1 MWEPELAAPAPFEE
15 LFAAHPTF
23 AGLDHSWLERS
34 ALDDF
39 IGAPHEDLPRYLTVS
54 DDGRFALLAGHDR
67 GEQVFMDQVVSLHEQ
82 AGQPLTLVIIAG
94 GLFYANSAGS
104 ALHQTF
110 SAERREFYT
119 SLRWHEQIVDRAES
133 VSPGTEYVALHIRT
147 TDRSLESPTRRA
159 ITSAL
164 TDMRSRTGVSSLFI
178 AADTPEGRDFWGAY
192 AQSIGFDRWCVED
205 TDFSRVT
212 LSGGRSAAV
221 DWLLLSR
228 AQGLTFAA
236 ASTFSS
242 EAATAA
248 GCETWP
254 LEASYVTK
262 TLRRGSS
269 HLRNVITYPS
279 RRLSATE
286 ESRTADP
293 GHEGAT
299 SPATEESTPGRPPS
313 TDPHQQASGH

>member
-1 MWEPELAAPAPFEE
+1 MWEPEPAAPAPYEE

-34 ALDDF
+34 ALDDL
-39 IGAPHEDLPRYLTVS
+39 IGAPHETLPRYLTVS
-54 DDGRFALLAGHDR
+54 VGNRYAVLAGHDR
-67 GEQVFMDQVVSLHEQ
+67 GEQVFMDQVVSLHER

-94 GLFYANSAGS
+94 GLFHANSAGS
-104 ALHQTF
+104 TLHQTF
-110 SAERREFYT
+110 SCERREFYT
-119 SLRWHEQIVDRAES
+119 SLRWHDQIVDRAAS

-159 ITSAL
+159 IASAL
-164 TDMRSRTGVSSLFI
+164 VDMRSRTGVSSLFI
-178 AADTPEGRDFWGAY
+178 AADTPEGRDFWGVQAR
-192 AQSIGFDRWCVED
+192 SLGFEPWSVDD

-228 AQGLTFAA
+228 VQGLTFAA
-236 ASTFSS
+236 ASTFSA

-262 TLRRGSS
+262 TLRRGRST
-269 HLRNVITYPS
+269 LRNVITYPS
-279 RRLSATE
+279 RTLSRR
-286 ESRTADP
+286 SR
-293 GHEGAT
+293 G
-299 SPATEESTPGRPPS
+299 
-313 TDPHQQASGH
+313 